1 MTTSYRKKLH
11 IDIETFSDADI
22 KAGVYKYVDAPL
34 FRLLLFAYAYDDGPV
49 QVIDLAQGE
58 DLPQQLVDDLID
70 PSVLKTAFNAQF
82 ERVALDRSLDAK
94 TGPWECTMIH
104 AWELGISGNLD
115 TVGKRLGIEDDKQK
129 LDVGKGLIQLFCKP
143 RKPTKSDSRTQV
155 DPADEPDKWQTFKD
169 YCARDIEAERAIG
182 DKLAIFP
189 MPETEKQLWALDQQ
203 INDRGVRIDTDLAQA
218 AIKINDDREA
228 RAMSRFTEITGLSK
242 LKSLTAIKGWIKDRT
257 GETVEALTKGAMP
270 ELRDRFKD
278 YPDVLE
284 VLDIR
289 EATGKTSVAKYTKM
303 LETMCADGR
312 SRGNIQFF
320 GARTGRWAGR
330 GIQLHN
336 LPQNHLRDLETAHD
350 VVKTGDADFLALLY
364 DDPGDILRQCIRTAI
379 IPADGKRFVVADFSA
394 IEARVISWL
403 AGEDWRLEVFR
414 THGKIYEASASQMFG
429 VPVDQIHKGDPLRQK
444 GKVAELALGYQ
455 GGPPA
460 LRQMGALKMG
470 LQEDELPDL
479 VRQWRQANPKIASF
493 WADTEAACFQAL
505 RTGKAVRINDYL
517 TVFKDRGILFIQ
529 LPSGRKIAYAKARI
543 APRKKRPGAKQI
555 VFEDVVGKN
564 VTTVETYGGK
574 LVENIVQATARDCL
588 AHAMLALDAK
598 GYDIIFH
605 VHDEVIIEVDADKA
619 DQALAD
625 VCATMGAD
633 LDWAPG
639 LPLRADGYTCDF
651 YQKD

>member
-1 MTTSYRKKLH
+1 MTTSYHKTLA

-34 FRLLLFAYAYDDGPV
+34 FKILLVAYAYDDELV
-49 QVIDLAQGE
+49 QIIDLARGE
-58 DLPQQLVDDLID
+58 EIPETLVQDLTDDTI
-70 PSVLKTAFNAQF
+70 LKTAFNAQF
-82 ERVALDRSLDAK
+82 ERVALDKHLGAK

-104 AWELGISGNLD
+104 AWETGIMGGLD
-115 TVGKRLGIEDDKQK
+115 TVGKRLGLEEDQQK
-129 LDVGKGLIQLFCKP
+129 MDVGKSLIQLFCKP
-143 RKPTKSDSRTQV
+143 RRPTKHDDRTRV
-155 DPADEPDKWQTFKD
+155 MPEDEPEKWQTFKR
-169 YCARDIEAERAIG
+169 YCLRDVEAERAIR
-182 DKLAIFP
+182 DKLAVFP
-189 MPETEKQLWALDQQ
+189 LPEAEKRLWALDQK
-203 INDRGVRIDTDLAQA
+203 INDRGVRIDTDLARA

-228 RAMSRFTEITGLSK
+228 RALTRFTEITGLAK
-242 LKSLTAIKGWIKDRT
+242 LKSLTAIKGWIKDQT
-257 GETVEALTKGAMP
+257 GEEVKTLAKDAMP

-278 YPDVLE
+278 YPGVLE

-303 LETMCADGR
+303 LDTLCSDGR

-350 VVKTGDADFLALLY
+350 VVKTGDAEFLELLY

-379 IPADGKRFVVADFSA
+379 IPAEGKRFVVADFSA

-470 LQEDELPDL
+470 LQEAELPDL
-479 VRQWRQANPKIASF
+479 VRQWRQANPKIADF
-493 WADTEAACFQAL
+493 WANTEAACFQAL
-505 RTGKAVRINDYL
+505 RTGKAVKINDYL

-529 LPSGRKIAYAKARI
+529 LPSGRKIAYTKARI
-543 APRKKRPGAKQI
+543 APHKKRPGTKQI
-555 VFEDVVGKN
+555 VFEDVVGKK
-564 VTTVETYGGK
+564 VMTAETYGGK

-605 VHDEVIIEVDADKA
+605 VHDEVIIEIAADRA
-619 DQALAD
+619 EAALGD
-625 VCATMGAD
+625 VCTTMGEPLA
-633 LDWAPG
+633 WAPG

>member
-34 FRLLLFAYAYDDGPV
+34 FRILLFAYAYDDGPV

-58 DLPQQLVDDLID
+58 DLPQQLVNDLTD

-82 ERVALDRSLDAK
+82 ERVALDKSIGAK

-115 TVGKRLGIEDDKQK
+115 TVGKRLGLEDDKQK

-155 DPADEPDKWQTFKD
+155 APADEPDKWQTFKD
-169 YCARDIEAERAIG
+169 YCARDVEAERAIG
-182 DKLAIFP
+182 DKLAAFP
-189 MPETEKQLWALDQQ
+189 LPEAEKRLWALDQQ

-218 AIKINDDREA
+218 AISINAAMEDRA
-228 RAMSRFTEITGLSK
+228 KARFTELTGLPNP
-242 LKSLTAIKGWIKDRT
+242 KSLVAIKGWIKDRT

-270 ELRDRFKD
+270 ELRDRFTD

-284 VLDIR
+284 VFDIR
-289 EATGKTSVAKYTKM
+289 EATGKTSVSKYTKM

-403 AGEDWRLEVFR
+403 AGEDWRLGVFR

-429 VPVDQIHKGDPLRQK
+429 VPVDQIHKGNPLRQK

-455 GGPPA
+455 GGTGA

-470 LQEDELPDL
+470 LEEAELPGL
-479 VRQWRQANPKIASF
+479 VRQWREANPKIAAF
-493 WADTEAACFQAL
+493 WRSAEDACLEAL
-505 RTGKAVRINDYL
+505 RTGSRVAITDRL
-517 TVFKDRGILFIQ
+517 TVYRDRGILFIT
-529 LPSGRKIAYAKARI
+529 LPSGRQIAYAKPRI
-543 APRKKRPGAKQI
+543 APHKSFMGAEQI
-555 VFEDVVGKN
+555 VFEDLVGGKPA
-564 VTTVETYGGK
+564 TVETYGGK

-639 LPLRADGYTCDF
+639 LPLRADGYTCGF